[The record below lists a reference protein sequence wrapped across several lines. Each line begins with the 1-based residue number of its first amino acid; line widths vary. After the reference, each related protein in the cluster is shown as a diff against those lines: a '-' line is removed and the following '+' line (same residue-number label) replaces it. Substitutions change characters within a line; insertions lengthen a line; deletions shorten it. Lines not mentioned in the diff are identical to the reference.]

1 MTNYYALKNLIT
13 PKKQADKQFLLD
25 LADNDKQTEY
35 ESQRLSAVLQMLK
48 ILYINKLQ
56 HKIASNKA
64 KIENINAKK
73 DYDAADYRRIQSL
86 YSEINVLQN
95 KIDGYKPFFTE
106 TYFARMDVEDDVDG
120 YNSYYIGK
128 HGDEGLEIVDWRAP
142 FARRY
147 YQKTNLKF
155 SINQFNYKLVL
166 RRALRVH
173 SGKVEDLRNEYLSL
187 KDYIPQEELAGKEED
202 VNFDPFLKDIL
213 QSRKEKN
220 EITDIIETIQEK
232 QYEIITAPKDG
243 EFYVQGVAGSGKTM
257 ILLHRLSYLLYNF
270 DDLKAN
276 DVLIITP
283 SDSFNDFID
292 ELAVILE
299 LGKVKTMTLDAY
311 YDAALSSV
319 GIKLHTKIDA
329 DILPDER
336 YLTYVYSKKF
346 VNDVNKK
353 LTIIKDG
360 VCGLFNAEVCG
371 EFVDD
376 VVKTFSNLQTKY
388 EKIKNAST
396 RVRRC
401 VLGEIKEK
409 TDGGLYYTKQ
419 FRTLFNSIYT
429 VKEFL
434 TETLADERVENSSY
448 FYVQLSAFYKA
459 MRFIRIH
466 GESTCAVAVRDLDTL
481 STTINRE
488 INDLLRYKTQENNK
502 TVFTYSE
509 NIARKKE
516 ILAEAEKILTY
527 VQEICDGLAVAY
539 DFVEVI
545 KGDRNLVAIGKS
557 EQKKDI
563 IKHFYKEIIK
573 PIKRKFGMQATKLCA
588 QDKYCICLIAN
599 LLGFNLTP
607 KHAYLF
613 IDEAQD
619 VAATEYVLLRSINKN
634 AKINLFGDLRQN
646 VTPYSGIQS
655 WDDLKIDGYNL
666 NLNYRNTNQIVD
678 FVAKNLAVDMKP
690 IGLDGVEVR
699 RISKDEISDFF
710 ADKKGLTAII
720 TTASQKSKY
729 AKKTYNVL
737 SKTGKISK
745 TKINVM
751 TVYESKGLEF
761 SAVVVVD
768 CDMTDNEKYI
778 AYTRA
783 LYALAIV

>member
-1 MTNYYALKNLIT
+1 MTNYYTLKNLIS
-13 PKKQADKQFLLD
+13 PKKQANKQFLLD
-25 LADNDKQTEY
+25 LTDSDKQTEY
-35 ESQRLSAVLQMLK
+35 ESNRLNAVLQMLK
-48 ILYINKLQ
+48 ILYLNKLQ
-56 HKIASNKA
+56 NKIASNKSEIA
-64 KIENINAKK
+64 KINEKK
-73 DYDAADYRRIQSL
+73 DFDAADYKQIQSL
-86 YSEINVLQN
+86 YSEINALQS

-128 HGDEGLEIVDWRAP
+128 RGDEGLEIVDWRAP

-232 QYEIITAPKDG
+232 QYEIITAPKDN

-299 LGKVKTMTLDAY
+299 LGKVKTMTLDTY

-319 GIKLHTKIDA
+319 GIKLAAKIDA

-336 YLTYVYSKKF
+336 YLSYVYSEKF
-346 VNDVNKK
+346 ANDANKK
-353 LTIIKDG
+353 LTKIKDG
-360 VCGLFNAEVCG
+360 ICGLFKAETCV

-376 VVKTFSNLQTKY
+376 IVKNFSNLQTKY

-419 FRTLFNSIYT
+419 FRTLFNSVYT

-434 TETLADERVENSSY
+434 TETLYDESIENSSY
-448 FYVQLSAFYKA
+448 FYTQLSAFYKA

-466 GESTCAVAVRDLDTL
+466 GENTCSVAMRDLNALTV
-481 STTINRE
+481 TVNRE

-502 TVFTYSE
+502 TVFTYGD

-516 ILAEAEKILTY
+516 ILAETEKTLTL
-527 VQEICDGLAVAY
+527 VQEICDGLAAVY
-539 DFVEVI
+539 DFTEVI

-557 EQKKDI
+557 ESRKDI
-563 IKHFYKEIIK
+563 IKHFYKEIVK
-573 PIKRKFGMQATKLCA
+573 PAKRKFGIQTSKICA
-588 QDKYCICLIAN
+588 QDRYCLCLISN

-619 VAATEYVLLRSINKN
+619 VAATEYTLLKSINKN
-634 AKINLFGDLRQN
+634 AKINVFGDLRQN
-646 VTPYSGIQS
+646 ITPYRGIKS
-655 WDDLKIDGYNL
+655 WNDLKIDGYNL
-666 NLNYRNTNQIVD
+666 NLNYRNTNQIVE
-678 FVAKNLAVDMKP
+678 FVAKNLNVDMKP
-690 IGLDGVEVR
+690 IGMDGVEVR

-710 ADKKGLTAII
+710 SDKKGLTAII
-720 TTASQKSKY
+720 TTPAQKSKY
-729 AKKTYNVL
+729 TKKIYNVL

-761 SAVVVVD
+761 SAVVVAD